1 MAHNAIRLCHN
12 ACAPGPVFLSHAKGA
27 LWGRLGVKRMESRVL
42 ERSGSPRPDKSEPSG
57 QGFITGQLDNKLPKS
72 TQVYELLR
80 AAIIEMKLLPG
91 TPIVEKE
98 ICTSLNISRT
108 PLREAI
114 IQLESEGLIVV
125 KPSGG
130 TYVNLI
136 DLKAVLNGQL
146 TRDSLEARVVR
157 LAARNYSPKLESR
170 FEVLLFQQ
178 KGAVERKDMNE
189 FHELDN
195 GFHKLICEC
204 SGFANAWNTIHGAT
218 GQLDRIRRYALP
230 NGDHFKESF
239 HEHAEIFSLIK
250 ARDEDGAL
258 KAFHRHIDR
267 LFNEVELIKKIDP
280 DFVLNGGTFSIESI
294 R

>member
-1 MAHNAIRLCHN
+1 
-12 ACAPGPVFLSHAKGA
+12 
-27 LWGRLGVKRMESRVL
+27 MESRVL
-42 ERSGSPRPDKSEPSG
+42 EKSGRPGPGNSAPSRPG
-57 QGFITGQLDNKLPKS
+57 VITGQLDDKRPKS
-72 TQVYELLR
+72 AQVYELLR

-91 TPIVEKE
+91 APIIEKE
-98 ICTSLNISRT
+98 ICSSLNISRT

-114 IQLESEGLIVV
+114 IQLDSDGLIVV
-125 KPSGG
+125 KPGGG

-157 LAARNYSPKLESR
+157 LAARNYQPKFESR

-178 KGAVERKDMNE
+178 KGAVEREDMNE

-204 SGFANAWNTIHGAT
+204 AGFANAWDTIHGAT

-239 HEHAEIFSLIK
+239 HEHGQIFGLIK

-267 LFNEVELIKKIDP
+267 LFKEVELIKRIDP
-280 DFVLNGGTFSIESI
+280 DFVLNGGDFSIESI

>member
-1 MAHNAIRLCHN
+1 
-12 ACAPGPVFLSHAKGA
+12 
-27 LWGRLGVKRMESRVL
+27 MEPKVQ
-42 ERSGSPRPDKSEPSG
+42 ERSGGPRPDKSEPPS
-57 QGFITGQLDNKLPKS
+57 QGLITGQLDNKLPKS

-91 TPIVEKE
+91 SPIVEKE
-98 ICTSLNISRT
+98 ICNSLNISRT

-114 IQLESEGLIVV
+114 LRLESEGLIVV

-157 LAARNYSPKLESR
+157 LAARNYLPKFESR
-170 FEVLLFQQ
+170 FDVLLFRQ
-178 KGAVERKDMNE
+178 KGAVEREDMNE

-195 GFHKLICEC
+195 GFHELICEC
-204 SGFANAWNTIHGAT
+204 AGFANAWNTIHGAT

-230 NGDHFKESF
+230 NGSHFKQSF
-239 HEHAEIFSLIK
+239 LEHGDIFNLIK

-258 KAFHRHIDR
+258 TAFHRHIDR

-280 DFVLNGGTFSIESI
+280 DFVLNAGTFSIESI